1 MKRSLL
7 LFLTLLFAAASRA
20 DVSVRAEEYHVRSG
34 IGHVMEKIRTGG
46 AIKVAYFGGS
56 ITEMDG
62 WRRLS
67 REWLQSQYPSCTFS
81 EIQAA
86 IGGTGS
92 RMGVYRFAQDV
103 LDKAPD
109 LIFVEFATNDA
120 SLAPE
125 AIWRNFDGFIRQ
137 AWKRNPLIDIVF
149 VYTITKP
156 MVPDYSKGLCPVAAS
171 AMEQLAEYY
180 GIPSI
185 CFGPRV
191 AADVAAGTLV
201 MSMGEVETAVPE
213 DTPDRD
219 AAIDAELAKEGKM
232 LFSKDGVHPAL
243 PGHAR
248 YYLCSF
254 TNSWPRIAS
263 VESVP
268 DHSSAISA
276 PFSEST
282 MESAKMASISPSMLS
297 GDWRR
302 LESNEENGNF
312 NGRFGDKAWF
322 TETPGSKIRFLFR
335 GTECLVY
342 DLMGPACGQIWV
354 VVDGVR
360 RPVPVARFDSY
371 CTYYRTTALE
381 VYSGADGLHEV
392 ELVLDENQPSRDSV
406 KASGVTDAELAG
418 PKYNGTRWYAGRIML
433 AGDIVRE
440 SRAAWFDAR
449 IPRYERWPQDAA
461 FAVRGTWS
469 DTAALSLS
477 APGIA
482 EVSGEGRF
490 VSFDADV
497 PKTLG
502 ADAKSVLFDSEMTF
516 YAHEPHEIPS
526 VDTSQK
532 AGLILVDEGGSLRYY
547 GLCRTGGENAW
558 TPLDC
563 ASVAMPGVQVR
574 VKMEIRGRGRNCF
587 VAYSVNGQPCAFE
600 GMREIPVAVNDL
612 SMRSV
617 AFGGFTEVSELFAT
631 ILPPS
636 GMAVRLF

>member
-1 MKRSLL
+1 MKRSIVLSL
-7 LFLTLLFAAASRA
+7 ILFVAAGSRA
-20 DVSVRAEEYHVRSG
+20 DVSVQAVECRARSG
-34 IGHVMEKIRTGG
+34 IGHVMEKIRAGG
-46 AIKVAYFGGS
+46 DVRVAYFGGS

-62 WRRLS
+62 WRRMS
-67 REWLQSQYPSCTFS
+67 REWLQSQYPSCSFS

-103 LDKAPD
+103 LDKNPD
-109 LIFVEFATNDA
+109 LVFVEFATNDA
-120 SLAPE
+120 SLAPK

-137 AWKRNPLIDIVF
+137 AWLRNTEIDFVF

-156 MVPDYSKGLCPVAAS
+156 MVSDYSKGLCPAAAS
-171 AMEQLAEYY
+171 AMEQLADYY

-254 TNSWPRIAS
+254 TNSWPHIAS
-263 VESVP
+263 VESAS
-268 DHSSAISA
+268 DRSSVLSA
-276 PFSEST
+276 PFSESP
-282 MESAKMASISPSMLS
+282 MEPAKMVSISPSMLS
-297 GDWRR
+297 GNWRQ
-302 LESNEENGNF
+302 LESSDENGNF
-312 NGRFGDKAWF
+312 NGRFGDKVWF
-322 TETPGSKIRFLFR
+322 TEAPGSKMRFLFR

-354 VVDGVR
+354 VVDGER
-360 RPVPVARFDSY
+360 RPAPVARFDSY

-381 VYSGADGLHEV
+381 VYSGANGLHEV

-440 SRAAWFDAR
+440 SRTAWFDAR
-449 IPRYERWPQDAA
+449 VSRYERWPQDAA
-461 FAVRGTWS
+461 FAVRGSWS
-469 DTAALSLS
+469 DTSAVSLVS
-477 APGIA
+477 PGLI
-482 EVSGEGRF
+482 EVPGAGRV
-490 VSFDADV
+490 VSFDADA

-502 ADAKSVLFDSEMTF
+502 ADVKSVLFDSEMTF
-516 YAHEPHEIPS
+516 YAHEQREMPS
-526 VDTSQK
+526 VDPSQK
-532 AGLILVDEGGSLRYY
+532 AGLILVDEGGALRYY
-547 GLCRTGGENAW
+547 GLGKFDGANAW

-563 ASVAMPGVQVR
+563 AGVAMPGVPVR
-574 VKMEIRGRGRNCF
+574 VKIEIRGRGRECL
-587 VAYSVNGQPCAFE
+587 ATYSVDGRPCTSA
-600 GMREIPVAVNDL
+600 GLREIPVSAADA
-612 SMRSV
+612 SMRGV
-617 AFGGFTEVSELFAT
+617 VFCGFSEVSELFAT
-631 ILPPS
+631 IQLPL